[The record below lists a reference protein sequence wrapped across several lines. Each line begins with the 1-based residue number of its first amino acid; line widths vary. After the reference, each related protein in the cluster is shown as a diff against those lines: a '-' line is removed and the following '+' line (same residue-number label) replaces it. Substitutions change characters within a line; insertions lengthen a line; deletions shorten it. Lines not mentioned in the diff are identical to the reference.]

1 MTISQR
7 LDKIQMLLKTADA
20 SVLEKIER
28 MLERSTAE
36 VDNSSLTT
44 EQKEILDVRLANHD
58 SNPSLGR
65 NWKDIKT
72 ELWARHGV

>member
-20 SVLEKIER
+20 SMLEKIER
-28 MLERSTAE
+28 MLERSE
-36 VDNSSLTT
+36 DVSSSLTA
-44 EQKEILDVRLANHD
+44 EQKEILDARLADHD

-72 ELWARHGV
+72 ELSARYGA

>member
-28 MLERSTAE
+28 
-36 VDNSSLTT
+36 
-44 EQKEILDVRLANHD
+44 AN
-58 SNPSLGR
+58 P
-65 NWKDIKT
+65 T
-72 ELWARHGV
+72 V